1 MICFVAFFLCSPP
14 NGCLQYH
21 TGIDGRFTTF
31 NWGSTPVVQHLRNQD
46 YRICIRQEEGMNTD
60 ILKNSNFFLN
70 IWSFFFLGYCC
81 IIYMQCTDANSFTI
95 NPGTGGNDMWTMGKI
110 QSNCAEDYIWIEGC
124 ILIFL
129 IWKFLWIIENFF

>member
-1 MICFVAFFLCSPP
+1 MIFLYKLILIFWYVLSPFFLCSPP

-60 ILKNSNFFLN
+60 ILKYSN
-70 IWSFFFLGYCC
+70 
-81 IIYMQCTDANSFTI
+81 
-95 NPGTGGNDMWTMGKI
+95 
-110 QSNCAEDYIWIEGC
+110 
-124 ILIFL
+124 IF
-129 IWKFLWIIENFF
+129 